1 MDPAPNPSGGSR
13 RIGLRTEVG
22 LLVAAISVTA
32 SVAAGVLAY
41 RQMTELTHEAGLS
54 HATAVLDALSIP
66 AAVAI
71 AAGDL
76 PKLDSFVAEL
86 VMQRSTDVLFLEVV
100 DQEGRVLATSETG
113 MVGVQDQRFE
123 DGFMS
128 RALAA
133 DRTYFVFGPDPYA
146 PRWLDVAK
154 PISLGQ
160 RWGTLVARFSLMP
173 FTDRLAVLKR
183 TVIGL
188 AAISALVGW
197 VISLLLLERLVVRPV
212 RRLAQMAHRL
222 GEGELDIR
230 TAYSRRDEVG
240 DLSQSLNTMARRL
253 ESYTAGLESAVQER
267 TADLEAA
274 NRELER
280 LATTDGLTGLRNH
293 RFFQDTLAFELKR
306 AARHPRPLTLC
317 MLDVDHFKQFNDT
330 HGHPEGDEVLR
341 QVARSIE
348 QRLRSTDIVARYGGE
363 EFAIVLLDTDAD
375 AGMEIANELA
385 GVIREMDFKGGGTQ
399 PLGRVTVSIGVAT
412 FPPDASEHDM
422 LIRRADAALY
432 DAKHSGRDRV
442 HRWHDKLP
450 AGSIKGRGL
459 EEPEA

>member
-1 MDPAPNPSGGSR
+1 MDPASHRTGGSR
-13 RIGLRTEVG
+13 RVGLRTEVG

-54 HATAVLDALSIP
+54 HATAVLDALSVP

-123 DGFMS
+123 DGFMT
-128 RALAA
+128 RALAS
-133 DRTYFVFGPDPYA
+133 DRVYFVFGPQLYA

-154 PISLGQ
+154 PVALGQ

-173 FTDRLAVLKR
+173 FTDRLAVLRR
-183 TVIGL
+183 TVVGL
-188 AAISALVGW
+188 AALSALVGW
-197 VISLLLLERLVVRPV
+197 LVSLLLLERLVVRPV
-212 RRLAQMAHRL
+212 RRLAHMAQRL
-222 GEGELDIR
+222 GEGELDVR

-240 DLSQSLNTMARRL
+240 DLSKSLNTMARRL
-253 ESYTAGLESAVQER
+253 EDYTAGLESAVQER

-341 QVARSIE
+341 QVARKVE
-348 QRLRSTDIVARYGGE
+348 GRLRSTDIVARYGGE
-363 EFAIVLLDTDAD
+363 EFAIVLLDTDGAAGLDIAKQLAD
-375 AGMEIANELA
+375 E
-385 GVIREMDFKGGGTQ
+385 VRQTPFVGGQSQ

-412 FPPDASEHDM
+412 FPDDADDHQG

-432 DAKHSGRDRV
+432 EAKRTGRDRV
-442 HRWHDKLP
+442 MRWQTGWP
-450 AGSIKGRGL
+450 MGSTKGRGL
-459 EEPEA
+459 EEGES